1 MSRTAQQLASA
12 FAPPVMEA
20 RAWADAAELPADLPM
35 LNLSQ
40 AAPVDPPPQALREAM
55 ADIVLNDPGA
65 HLYGPVLGLPA
76 LRQSVATGWSATY
89 AASLSPDQVAITS
102 GCNQAFCAA
111 IAVVADAGDN
121 VILPT
126 PWYFNHKMWLDMA
139 GVDARLLACGPGMQP
154 EVSKAEQLIDDR
166 TRAIVLVTP
175 NNPTGAEYSADLL
188 DAFADLASARGL
200 ALIID
205 ETYRDFHSRMGP
217 PHHLFSRDWQETVI
231 QLYSFSKVYR
241 LTGHR
246 VGALVASARRMA
258 EIEKFLDTVTICP
271 NQLGQRA
278 ALWGME
284 NLVEWV
290 AAERAEILAR
300 KASIQSALD
309 TLPGWEI
316 LGCGAYFA
324 YVRHPFD
331 LPSDR
336 LAQRL
341 VAEAGVLL
349 LPGTMFAPKA
359 VDGGDGQA
367 ERQLRIAFAN
377 ADRAGIETLRE
388 RLAGF
393 TP

>member
-217 PHHLFSRDWQETVI
+217 
-231 QLYSFSKVYR
+231 
-241 LTGHR
+241 
-246 VGALVASARRMA
+246 
-258 EIEKFLDTVTICP
+258 
-271 NQLGQRA
+271 
-278 ALWGME
+278 
-284 NLVEWV
+284 
-290 AAERAEILAR
+290 
-300 KASIQSALD
+300 
-309 TLPGWEI
+309 
-316 LGCGAYFA
+316 
-324 YVRHPFD
+324 
-331 LPSDR
+331 
-336 LAQRL
+336 
-341 VAEAGVLL
+341 
-349 LPGTMFAPKA
+349 
-359 VDGGDGQA
+359 
-367 ERQLRIAFAN
+367 
-377 ADRAGIETLRE
+377 
-388 RLAGF
+388 
-393 TP
+393 